1 MYWYINYLSLNLVLP
16 HCKNLDFATIDVPS
30 NWNSRLSR
38 LQLPFTYG
46 AYCYLVQSSLL
57 ILSVA
62 TESVGILQG
71 MFWAAWNWFCSSK
84 PLQYV
89 GWPYSK
95 VVISIADFTLRFFLF
110 VSHCD
115 LQWRKK
121 PTNDCWLIGLGW
133 DGYNLTSV
141 YSWFHRGNWLHP
153 VWDCQRRGGIVQSS
167 LWRCVRGG
175 SIPFL
180 Y

>member
-84 PLQYV
+84 PLRYV
-89 GWPYSK
+89 GGSYSK
-95 VVISIADFTLRFFLF
+95 VVIPVADFTLRFSPFCFHYDWRRKEKSRQITSDLSASGWVAFPLHRHIIDFTEGVDCILF
-110 VSHCD
+110 QAV
-115 LQWRKK
+115 
-121 PTNDCWLIGLGW
+121 NDM
-133 DGYNLTSV
+133 
-141 YSWFHRGNWLHP
+141 
-153 VWDCQRRGGIVQSS
+153 
-167 LWRCVRGG
+167 
-175 SIPFL
+175 
-180 Y
+180 